1 MEHIEHTPAH
11 TVAPVAPLSRKET
24 LRWLEVSFTDTGF
37 AAVRAYRTQLS
48 LKTGRPVSLAQSL
61 DALIKTHPFVTGAG
75 VSP

>member
-1 MEHIEHTPAH
+1 MEHAERTSAH
-11 TVAPVAPLSRKET
+11 TIAPVAPLPRKET

-61 DALIKTHPFVTGAG
+61 DALIKSHPFVTGAE